1 MLVFRVIRWPGNGDC
16 EPISDLSPSSF
27 AAPAHLPS
35 MMFF

>member
-1 MLVFRVIRWPGNGDC
+1 MLDFCFIRLPGNGDC

-27 AAPAHLPS
+27 AAPAHLLS